1 MSLNPFVNYVLAK
14 IKYKSLAPCHYQF
27 PNMIIN
33 TLLCFM
39 NVKEYLQFKKK
50 KKITNPDLQHHLSK
64 RMWPF
69 TNDDN
74 DYGPFF
80 EGKLMIS

>member
-1 MSLNPFVNYVLAK
+1 MVNGHHK
-14 IKYKSLAPCHYQF
+14 
-27 PNMIIN
+27 
-33 TLLCFM
+33 
-39 NVKEYLQFKKK
+39 FKKK

-80 EGKLMIS
+80 EGKLMISQSFHSTALNSLYKEA